1 MGVEGLKILIVED
14 EANLAE
20 PIRVGLSEE
29 GYSAEIAPT
38 GQAAMR
44 RLTESWDLIILDL
57 MLPDMT
63 GEAILNNLKQL
74 PDYPPVLV
82 LTARSGLED
91 KLSLFR
97 QGCDDYLTK
106 PFIFEEFVER
116 VRALLRRRQRVIAD
130 NTSYGDMKLNPSTH
144 RVESAQGTVML
155 SPKEVSILRFF
166 MSAPEKIVSRREL
179 LHNVWGLKEEPET
192 NFIGVHMFNL
202 RKKLNEIERGNWLQ
216 TVRNT
221 GFILSRESVS

>member
-1 MGVEGLKILIVED
+1 MGLDIYRILIVED
-14 EANLAE
+14 EADLAE
-20 PIRVGLSEE
+20 PIRVGLTEE
-29 GYSAEIAPT
+29 GYAAEIAPT

-44 RLTESWDLIILDL
+44 RLSESWDLIILDL

-63 GEAILNNLKQL
+63 GEAILNNLRQL
-74 PDYPPVLV
+74 PDYPPVLI

-116 VRALLRRRQRVIAD
+116 VRALLRRSQRVVAD
-130 NTSYGDMKLNPSTH
+130 NTQYGDMKLNPSTH
-144 RVESAQGTVML
+144 RVESNGGAVAL

-166 MSAPEKIVSRREL
+166 MSAPEKIISRREL

-202 RKKLNEIERGNWLQ
+202 RKKLNEIDRGNWLQ

-221 GFILSRESVS
+221 GFILSQESVS